1 MSIEENGF
9 SFGHLQFGSWLNVSE
24 AGDGAIPC
32 RFQLGEGFI
41 YLGSVGNAETE
52 RLSAVIDDF
61 LLHMLCEAKELSTN
75 LEIVHFD
82 RSPGIELVGAFTLT
96 GSNTYRI
103 EDGLD
108 LRDVIKSVE
117 NLVRERNLQTA
128 STQTSNSPL
137 VCLVDADS
145 FGLET
150 SDMKILEAAFNRD
163 LSKFSLSANVLV
175 IAYGRKQNSISR
187 IVTELARPDIGLLA
201 LKWSDR
207 WTLDHGTYE
216 FPHFSLLKDLGFKW
230 DGTKALTHTERLQKW
245 KCVAEWHEVSA
256 SKADQD
262 FVSIPVGT
270 SDSGDGVRFKLGD
283 TSEIHHAFIV
293 GTNGTGKTSFLNQI
307 ILGIAERYDP
317 SEIELYLADLKQGV
331 EFQFFDKHPNCR
343 AIFLGEDRLDDLL
356 VLLKSFA
363 EKIEDRARLFKKHRV
378 NKIRDFNELN
388 VNIRLPRLLLI
399 VDEVHQLF
407 GTGWKQAGEFQSVLE
422 KVVRQGRSYG
432 IHVILSTQT
441 LTGANIS
448 KAIMSQIP
456 LRIAFKLIASETY
469 QIFATNN
476 DAPTRLPKYHFV
488 YNTEAGLKEANVVAK
503 ALPPREIAQ
512 VLLEVK
518 ARHQD
523 RGFLTPEILTG
534 STTELQNEQ
543 SLDNERAAQVIK
555 RSNWDSG
562 ELKL

>member
-1 MSIEENGF
+1 MSPKKNGF
-9 SFGHLQFGSWLNVSE
+9 SFNHIQFGSWLHASE
-24 AGDGAIPC
+24 KDNPLVPC
-32 RFQLGEGFI
+32 RFQLNEGFI

-52 RLSAVIDDF
+52 RLSAVVDDL
-61 LLHMLCEAKELSTN
+61 LLHMLCEAQELNTN
-75 LEIVHFD
+75 LEIIHFD

-96 GSNTYRI
+96 GSNAYRI
-103 EDGLD
+103 EDSLD
-108 LRDVIKSVE
+108 FRDVIKSIE

-128 STQTSNSPL
+128 SAQTSNSPL

-150 SDMKILEAAFNRD
+150 SEMKILEAALNRD
-163 LSKFSLSANVLV
+163 LSRFSLSANVLV
-175 IAYGRKQNSISR
+175 IAYGRKQNSISKT
-187 IVTELARPDIGLLA
+187 VTEIVRPDIGLLN
-201 LKWSDR
+201 LKWSDM
-207 WTLDHGTYE
+207 WVLDGGTYD
-216 FPHFSLLKDLGFKW
+216 FPHISLLKDLGFKW
-230 DGTKALTHTERLQKW
+230 NGTEALTQTERLQKW
-245 KCVAEWHEVSA
+245 KRVAEWHEVSA

-331 EFQFFDKHPNCR
+331 EFQFFDTHPNCR

-356 VLLKSFA
+356 LLLKSFA
-363 EKIEDRARLFKKHRV
+363 EKIEDRARLFKKYRV
-378 NKIRDFNELN
+378 NKIRDFNDLN
-388 VNIRLPRLLLI
+388 VETKLPRLLLI

-407 GTGWKQAGEFQSVLE
+407 GTGWKQAGEFQGVLE

-441 LTGANIS
+441 LTGANVS

-503 ALPPREIAQ
+503 AMPPREIAQ
-512 VLLEVK
+512 VLLEAK
-518 ARHQD
+518 ARHPD
-523 RGFLTPEILTG
+523 RGFLTPEIITG
-534 STTELQNEQ
+534 STSELQNEQ
-543 SLDNERAAQVIK
+543 GLDDARAAQVIK